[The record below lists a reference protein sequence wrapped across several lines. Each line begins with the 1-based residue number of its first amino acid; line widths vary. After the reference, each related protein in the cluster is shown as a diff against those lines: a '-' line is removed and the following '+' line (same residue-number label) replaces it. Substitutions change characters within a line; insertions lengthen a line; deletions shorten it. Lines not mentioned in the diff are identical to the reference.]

1 MNKSSYHISRY
12 YMWTCKESR
21 MLWKAF
27 TETRDEPPIIGD
39 ETSRYS
45 AVFVVKILPTLL

>member
-1 MNKSSYHISRY
+1 M
-12 YMWTCKESR
+12 ESR
-21 MLWKAF
+21 KALETV
-27 TETRDEPPIIGD
+27 TERKEEPPTIGD

>member
-1 MNKSSYHISRY
+1 M
-12 YMWTCKESR
+12 ESR
-21 MLWKAF
+21 KALETF
-27 TETRDEPPIIGD
+27 TERKEEPPIIGD